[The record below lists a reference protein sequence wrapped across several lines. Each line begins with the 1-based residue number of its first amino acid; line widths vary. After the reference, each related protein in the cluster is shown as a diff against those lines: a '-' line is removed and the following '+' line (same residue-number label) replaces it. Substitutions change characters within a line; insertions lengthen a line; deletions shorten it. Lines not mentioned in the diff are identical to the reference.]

1 MNVNI
6 LKEIAKHFREYKK
19 ISYISRIG
27 DNMLK
32 LVLDSRI
39 FYIDLAKGRSNIF
52 CSDEINLSSKNYQAP
67 FDIALQKYCLKA
79 NVLDCNID
87 GNNRILRFYLQKPLQ
102 YKLLDSILQ
111 LEFTGK
117 YTNAIILD
125 SSFIIL
131 EALHKIATNSR
142 IVKNGIVL
150 EPLPQQTNIKEVAL
164 DMPIL
169 EFLYQNNLE
178 RQNKD
183 LDNAKASAIKSLQT
197 KLEKL
202 KSNLLKLENK
212 EELESRSAKYAKVG
226 ELLQNSSS
234 IKIEHNKISLIG
246 YDGVEQSFELD
257 FDIQESKN
265 LINEFFTK
273 SKKLK
278 AKAQNISL
286 QRENLLEN
294 IAFMESKIDFISKA
308 RSINDIAIIMQK
320 IVARKQNARQNS
332 KIEKAK
338 YESFF
343 IEGIKVSIGKNKNEN
358 IALLKDA
365 RANDI
370 WMHIKDIPS
379 SHLIIHSNK
388 SNIKQE
394 ILQKAGEILV
404 SFLKVKSGNFLVDYT
419 LRKFVKIKEG
429 ANVVYSN
436 YHTLIIKN

>member
-6 LKEIAKHFREYKK
+6 LKEISKHFNTYKK
-19 ISYISRIG
+19 ICYIGRIG
-27 DNMLK
+27 DNLFK
-32 LVLDSRI
+32 LVLDSQT
-39 FYIDLAKGRSNIF
+39 FYIDLSKGRSNIF
-52 CSDEINLSSKNYQAP
+52 CDEQTKLSLKNYQAP
-67 FDIALQKYCLKA
+67 FDISLQKYCLKA
-79 NVLDCNID
+79 NILDCNID

-102 YKLLDSILQ
+102 HKLLESILQ

-125 SSFIIL
+125 SRFIII
-131 EALHKIATNSR
+131 EALHKVSQNSR
-142 IVKNGIVL
+142 IIKNGIKL
-150 EPLPQQTNIKEVAL
+150 EPLPQQENIKQISI

-169 EFLYQNNLE
+169 EFLYKNHINQQKKE
-178 RQNKD
+178 
-183 LDNAKASAIKSLQT
+183 LDSAKSNAIKSLESKLT
-197 KLEKL
+197 KLKELYNKL
-202 KSNLLKLENK
+202 DSKD
-212 EELESRSAKYAKVG
+212 ELESKSAMYAKIG
-226 ELLQNSSS
+226 ELLQSSADVN
-234 IKIEHNKISLIG
+234 ITNDAIELVG
-246 YDGVEQSFELD
+246 YDGEIYSYNIGS
-257 FDIQESKN
+257 DIIKERN

-286 QRENLLEN
+286 QENNLLES
-294 IAFMESKIDFISKA
+294 ISFLESKMDFINKA
-308 RSINDIAIIMQK
+308 KNINDISMIMQK
-320 IVARKQNARQNS
+320 STNTRHNV
-332 KIEKAK
+332 KIIKTK

-343 IEGIKVSIGKNKNEN
+343 IEGIKISIGKNKTEN

-388 SNIKQE
+388 SNIKYE
-394 ILQKAGEILV
+394 ILNKAAEILV

-419 LRKFVKIKEG
+419 ARKFVKIKEG

-436 YHTLIIKN
+436 YKTLMIKN